1 MPAWLTLTPDPAE
14 TGRLGLWLKTLA
26 EAAAWPADLASAVE
40 LCLDEVI
47 TNIAMHG
54 GRTAGD
60 VTVEIDHDAVAVIA
74 RVEDGGA
81 EFDPTADAQPLP
93 QSLDEAKIGGLGLV
107 LVQRLSTEMRYER
120 IGGRNRLTLRF
131 HLKAGST

>member
-14 TGRLGLWLKTLA
+14 TGRLARWLKTLA
-26 EAAAWPADLASAVE
+26 DAAAWPADLASAVE
-40 LCLDEVI
+40 LCLDEVV

-54 GRTAGD
+54 GSATGD
-60 VTVEIDHDAVAVIA
+60 IAIEIDCDAVAVIA

-81 EFDPTADAQPLP
+81 KFDPTAETQPHV

-107 LVQRLSTEMRYER
+107 LVRRLSTEMCYER

-131 HLKAGST
+131 NLNAGST